1 MLTIG
6 MIESI
11 MKLILLKN
19 YKNILFLTPNFNRGG
34 SQKFF
39 IKYMRLLKNQIDKPN
54 IVVLRFTKKK
64 SYNVDNLS
72 FSEFNSRSSLSILK
86 LRKYIINN
94 NIQIIFANQFQTN
107 ILALIIKIFFFKKIK
122 IIIRE
127 TNSPFQIIRYEKN
140 IIKKAIHFFFRKL
153 YVYSDKIISPSKE
166 LKKELIKNYKLP
178 KNRIEVIYNTFDRN
192 NIIKLSKI
200 KFDNKYNYLFKKKTF
215 IFHGR
220 LEFQKGLDILI
231 KSFNIFKNSEYNLLI
246 LGEGSQINSL
256 KKLVKNLKLSN
267 QVFFLGFKKN
277 PYNFIKKADYYIFP
291 SRYEGMSN
299 SLLDAVALSKFIIAS
314 DCMHGNREI
323 MNIYKNGITFRSN
336 SLISLKNTL
345 KKINSINKI
354 KINKKTFDNFN
365 EQINFSKINKI
376 INNL

>member
-39 IKYMRLLKNQIDKPN
+39 IKYIRLLKNQIDKPN

>member
-231 KSFNIFKNSEYNLLI
+231 KSFNIYKNSEYNLLI

>member
-39 IKYMRLLKNQIDKPN
+39 IKYIRLLKNQIDKPN

-231 KSFNIFKNSEYNLLI
+231 KSFNIYKNSEYNLLI